1 MRPSADLL
9 IRNVEVA
16 RRRGTFDVVIKD
28 GAVINVVPAGT
39 TVEGSQLFHSID
51 GQGGV
56 LLPGLHD
63 HHLHLMSMAARATSL
78 DCSRAAV
85 GNLMDLRRTLEDADR
100 RLIPGAWLRGV
111 GYDDVSLPRIDR
123 SFLDSVVPDRP
134 VRVQH
139 RTGHAWIFNSRAL
152 DLLRVKPGQRGVERD
167 AKAMPTGWLFGGDAL
182 LRQVINEPAP
192 PLSTVGGELSR
203 YGITAVTDASAD
215 NDDTA
220 VEHFVEAIRTGE
232 LQQRIQVMGRRL
244 TPVSN
249 AKVRVGPVKIVLA
262 EYDLPGLAALV
273 ASVER
278 AHRRRSNVAIHAVSR
293 EALLL
298 ALTALEESGG
308 GTVDRI
314 EHASLAPGAVLGR
327 LADLGPTVVTQFNF
341 LHDHGDLYADQLSP
355 EQTGDLYRGRSWT
368 EAGVTLAGGSDAPF
382 GSSDPWLAMRS
393 AVKRRTSS
401 GLVLN
406 EWEALS
412 PEQALDLYLSPLES
426 AGTGIRE
433 VRKGVPADLCLLRV
447 PWSIAR
453 QRLDAE
459 LVAATIIGGKV
470 VYLARGF
477 KVEDIPRG
485 SGSPAR
491 HR

>member
-16 RRRGTFDVVIKD
+16 RRRGTFDVVIRN
-28 GAVINVVPAGT
+28 GVVIDVVPT
-39 TVEGSQLFHSID
+39 STVVEGSQLFHSID
-51 GQGGV
+51 GRGGI

-100 RLIPGAWLRGV
+100 QLIPGAWLRGV

-123 SFLDSVVPDRP
+123 WFLDSVVQDRP

-139 RTGHAWIFNSRAL
+139 RTGHAWILNSRAL
-152 DLLRVKPGQRGVERD
+152 EVLRLKAEQRGVERD
-167 AKAMPTGWLFGGDAL
+167 AKGMPTGWLYGRDAL
-182 LRQVINEPAP
+182 LRQVIAEPAP
-192 PLSTVGGELSR
+192 PLSAVGRELSR
-203 YGITAVTDASAD
+203 YGITAVTDASVD

-220 VEHFVEAIRTGE
+220 VEHFVEATKTGE
-232 LQQRIQVMGRRL
+232 LHQRIQVMGRRL

-249 AKVRVGPVKIVLA
+249 SKVGVGPVKIVLA
-262 EYDLPGLAALV
+262 EYNLPRLAALV
-273 ASVER
+273 ASVED
-278 AHRRRSNVAIHAVSR
+278 AHRRRSTVAIHAVSR

-314 EHASLAPGAVLGR
+314 EHASLAPGEVLGR
-327 LADLGPTVVTQFNF
+327 VADLGATVVTQFNF
-341 LHDHGDLYADQLSP
+341 LYDHGDLYAHQLSP
-355 EQTGDLYRGRSWT
+355 EQTSDLYRGRSWT
-368 EAGVTLAGGSDAPF
+368 EASAALAGGSDAPF
-382 GSSDPWLAMRS
+382 ASSDPWLAMRS
-393 AVKRRTSS
+393 AVARRTSS

-406 EWEALS
+406 EREAMS
-412 PEQALDLYLSPLES
+412 PERALDLYLSPLES

-453 QRLDAE
+453 QGLDAD
-459 LVAATIIGGKV
+459 LVAATIIAGTV
-470 VYLARGF
+470 VHLARGF
-477 KVEDIPRG
+477 KVEDNPRVG
-485 SGSPAR
+485 GPPAPR
-491 HR
+491 Q